1 MLDIN
6 RANFLSKFSGKLTE
20 PFRRPE
26 ATLDIA
32 ALRAS
37 LGPFQPQDCSPACS
51 ELDNRYCRFY
61 RLFENQKP
69 QAWCHGYVASGDYNI
84 HGFYASTGPNVKGLA
99 VVIHG
104 YFDHLALYR
113 FAIEDLLV
121 KGYSVL
127 ALDLPGH
134 GLSSGEPASIDN
146 FVSYTQAL
154 RCLLAQS
161 SELLE
166 QQQFKRKI
174 LVGQSTGGSV
184 IMDYLLNSQDLD
196 VVFDSAYLLAPL
208 VYPVGWKSSR
218 ISHGLVRWFIKNRP
232 RVFTKNSHDK
242 AFLRFLSQKDP
253 LQAKRLS
260 MQWVTALKTW
270 QRSFLSYEAQSQI
283 DIRLIQGEQDGTV
296 DWRRNLPVIQQ
307 KFPQLHTTMV
317 PRGRHQ
323 LVNESEEFR
332 RQVLGAII

>member
-1 MLDIN
+1 M
-6 RANFLSKFSGKLTE
+6 NFLSKPSAKLAA
-20 PFRRPE
+20 PIKK
-26 ATLDIA
+26 AASTLDIP
-32 ALRAS
+32 ALQNS
-37 LGPFQPQDCSPACS
+37 LGQFQPEHCSTVNDID
-51 ELDNRYCRFY
+51 EQYCHFY
-61 RLFENQKP
+61 RLFEQQKP
-69 QAWCHGYVASGDYNI
+69 QAWCHGYIRSGDYNI
-84 HGFYASTGPNVKGLA
+84 HGFYASTKQQVKGLA

-113 FAIEDLLV
+113 FLIEDLLA

-146 FVSYTQAL
+146 FVSYTDAL
-154 RCLLAQS
+154 RNLLTQS
-161 SELLE
+161 AELLT
-166 QQQFKRKI
+166 QQKFQRKI

-184 IMDYLLNSQDLD
+184 IMDYLLNRQHQD
-196 VVFDSAYLLAPL
+196 VEFDGAYLLAPL
-208 VYPVGWKSSR
+208 VYPVAWRSSR

-260 MQWVTALKTW
+260 MQWVSALKTW
-270 QRSFLSYEAQSQI
+270 QRSFLGYAAQPNI
-283 DIRLIQGEQDGTV
+283 DISLIQGEEDGTV

-307 KFPQLHTTMV
+307 KFPQLSITMV

-323 LVNESEEFR
+323 LVNESDEYR
-332 RQVLGAII
+332 RQVLSAIV